1 MAAGP
6 RAASAP
12 VTAAG
17 LLDTAAPTPT
27 PLDRVRAAR
36 WWRGLAAVS
45 RDHAGDG
52 ASERILRR
60 FGLVVGLAGVIAAL
74 VELPEIADQ
83 SRDIALG
90 WTITAVLL
98 AFGMFPALAFVSI
111 GARPRTIRLV
121 SGAAAISFLAAM
133 VVIMLAYSQPTDA
146 VGSVWVYRVLALG
159 VLAAA
164 LAWPTVPAIGYLFI
178 GSALSAVVNLF
189 VVPDVSALTS
199 AGDFARAAGLCALFL
214 WCVVYAREAG
224 IRVDRES
231 EVAGRRAAAVG
242 GGGPPRPGPG
252 PAAARGPRPPGR
264 PRRGAPPPATGN
276 APDSPLSSTMRC
288 CRPCWMP
295 RAAAP
300 NHRCC
305 AVRPNA
311 PWNSSTNRGQ
321 AAPIRTIWM
330 RSRRSAFCVRRCT
343 K

>member
-60 FGLVVGLAGVIAAL
+60 FGLVVGLAGVIAGL

-83 SRDIALG
+83 SRDIAPG

-98 AFGMFPALAFVSI
+98 AFGVFPVLAVVSI

-231 EVAGRRAAAVG
+231 EVAGRRAAAV
-242 GGGPPRPGPG
+242 
-252 PAAARGPRPPGR
+252 A
-264 PRRGAPPPATGN
+264 GAPPPH
-276 APDSPLSSTMRC
+276 
-288 CRPCWMP
+288 RPHADRHSE
-295 RAAAP
+295 RAA
-300 NHRCC
+300 NH
-305 AVRPNA
+305 A
-311 PWNSSTNRGQ
+311 
-321 AAPIRTIWM
+321 
-330 RSRRSAFCVRRCT
+330 
-343 K
+343 